1 MVDIVLPR
9 AIGQSASVAVG
20 TTTTLPP
27 GSPASVVNVG
37 SAQNAVLNFSIPA
50 GASSGSGDVVGP
62 ASATSGALAVYSG
75 TTGKLIA
82 NGPSLG
88 VGASGSVPTRA
99 DADARYQAIDAGL
112 TSLAG
117 LSTVGLYYLSAADVW
132 SPVTIG
138 TNLTFTGGTLSATGG
153 GGGSGDVVGPASSTD
168 NQIALFNGTTGKLLK
183 TGALVSTFAPLSG
196 PTFTGVPAAPTATA
210 GTNTAQLATTA
221 FVTAAAALKANIASP
236 AFTGTPTAPT
246 ATAGTN
252 TTQLATTAFVAA
264 ANALKADIADVINTQ
279 TGTTYTLQASDNGK
293 VVELSNAAAITLTIP
308 VLTVGFNCL
317 IRQVAA
323 GVPSWTA
330 SGTTLR
336 NRQSHTKLA
345 GQWAEASISY
355 RTTTEVVISGD
366 TAA

>member
-117 LSTVGLYYLSAADVW
+117 LSTAGLYYLSAADVW

-138 TNLTFTGGTLSATGG
+138 TNLTFTAGTLSATGG
-153 GGGSGDVVGPASSTD
+153 GGGSGDVVGPASSVVD
-168 NQIALFNGTTGKLLK
+168 QFAVFSNTTGKLLK
-183 TGALVSTFAPLSG
+183 AVTPTKALVGLGNVDNTSDANKPVS
-196 PTFTGVPAAPTATA
+196 TATQ
-210 GTNTAQLATTA
+210 TALD
-221 FVTAAAALKANIASP
+221 LKASIS
-236 AFTGTPTAPT
+236 
-246 ATAGTN
+246 
-252 TTQLATTAFVAA
+252 
-264 ANALKADIADVINTQ
+264 DVLNTQ

-293 VVELSNAAAITLTIP
+293 VVELGNAAAITLTIP
-308 VLTVGFNCL
+308 VLTAGFNCL
-317 IRQVAA
+317 VRQTAA
-323 GVPSWTA
+323 GVPTFTA